1 MKKNLLKLALAGFLP
16 MLGASCMT
24 TYDAAGNPVQ
34 SVTPEGAAAMAI
46 GAAVVGAAVAHNNNK
61 DDYYYGGHRYYGRPY
76 YHNGR
81 RCYDR
86 GGRRHYY

>member
-1 MKKNLLKLALAGFLP
+1 MNNRILKVALVALLPVAIT
-16 MLGASCMT
+16 SCTT
-24 TYDAAGNPVQ
+24 TYDAYGNPVQ
-34 SVTPEGAAAMAI
+34 SVSPEGAAALAI
-46 GAAVVGAAVAHNNNK
+46 GAAVVGAAVANHNNRK
-61 DDYYYGGHRYYGRPY
+61 DYYGRPY